1 MFCKYIF
8 VYTVPGS
15 QECKMDRHCKERL
28 SDSSYEWTLLELCR
42 CYRWLIVKDSFV
54 AYIRPS
60 DGTVRDVL
68 LMDKEFAIKMGF
80 RATGIPHGL
89 LISNM
94 SR

>member
-1 MFCKYIF
+1 M
-8 VYTVPGS
+8 
-15 QECKMDRHCKERL
+15 
-28 SDSSYEWTLLELCR
+28 
-42 CYRWLIVKDSFV
+42 KDSFV